1 MVTGSFRVAALDEST
16 WPAYRALIELNNG
29 VFGGCWCLGFH
40 T

>member
-29 VFGGCWCLGFH
+29 VFGG
-40 T
+40 